1 MGAFFSLVASH
12 ALATNPLGPP
22 AASRHGTIFP
32 LPQHDGRRHM
42 SWLVIASLSVIFVL
56 IHLTPSLVLRL
67 LIKYD
72 IKKQIRMKTR
82 VGNLWYVINW
92 VIVVGWIGLFSYISI
107 TQVDNWLSVGGIVCN
122 CMMTIITV
130 MLIRE
135 LHQSYKSRHY
145 A

>member
-1 MGAFFSLVASH
+1 
-12 ALATNPLGPP
+12 
-22 AASRHGTIFP
+22 
-32 LPQHDGRRHM
+32 M
-42 SWLVIASLSVIFVL
+42 SWLVIASLSVILLL
-56 IHLTPSLVLRL
+56 IHLTPSLVSRL

-107 TQVDNWLSVGGIVCN
+107 TQVDNWLSVGGIVGN
-122 CMMTIITV
+122 CIMTIITV

-135 LHQSYKSRHY
+135 LHQSYKSRIP
-145 A
+145 AGSAVTNKW